1 MSLLEIENLYKSF
14 GKLAAINGVNLKVDQ
29 GVLTSVIGP
38 NGAGKT
44 TLFNLVSG
52 YLLPDRG
59 NIRLK
64 GEDITG
70 SQSYEIVKKGISRS
84 FQITNIFPDLSVLD
98 NIRVGLIAQ
107 FKKNFDLFHSI
118 SSSEHIL
125 NEALNIIESIG
136 LGDRRH
142 YKASILSHGERKI
155 LEFGLALT
163 TNPIMMLLDEP
174 TAGMNKEETDNTV
187 NLIKKISKE
196 KGITVI
202 LTEHD
207 IDLVFSISDRIVVL
221 NQGELIAE
229 GAPKEIKANPSVKKA
244 YLGED

>member
-1 MSLLEIENLYKSF
+1 MSLLDIENLHKSF
-14 GKLAAINGVNLKVDQ
+14 GKLAAINGVNLKVEQ

-59 NIRLK
+59 SIRLK
-64 GEDITG
+64 GENITG
-70 SQSYEIVKKGISRS
+70 FQSYEIVKKGISRS
-84 FQITNIFPDLSVLD
+84 FQITNIFPELSVLD
-98 NIRVGLIAQ
+98 NIRVGLIAR
-107 FKKNFDLFHSI
+107 FKKNFDLLHSI
-118 SSSEHIL
+118 GSSEHIL
-125 NEALNIIESIG
+125 KEALNIIESIG
-136 LGDRRH
+136 LMDQKVR
-142 YKASILSHGERKI
+142 KASILSHGDRKI

-207 IDLVFSISDRIVVL
+207 IDLVFSISDIIVVL

-229 GAPKEIKANPSVKKA
+229 GVPKEIKANPLVRKA

>member
-1 MSLLEIENLYKSF
+1 MSLLEIENLHKSF
-14 GKLAAINGVNLKVDQ
+14 GKLYAINGVHLKVEQ

-64 GEDITG
+64 GENITG
-70 SQSYEIVKKGISRS
+70 FQSYEIVKKGISRS
-84 FQITNIFPDLSVLD
+84 FQITNIFPELSVLD
-98 NIRVGLIAQ
+98 NIRVGLIAR
-107 FKKNFDLFHSI
+107 FKKNFDLLHSI
-118 SSSEHIL
+118 GSSEHIL
-125 NEALNIIESIG
+125 KEALKIIESIG
-136 LGDRRH
+136 LMDQKDR
-142 YKASILSHGERKI
+142 KASILSHGDRKI

-207 IDLVFSISDRIVVL
+207 IDLVFSISDIIIVL

-229 GAPKEIKANPSVKKA
+229 GTPKEIKANPLVRKA

>member
-1 MSLLEIENLYKSF
+1 MSLLEIEDLHKSF

-44 TLFNLVSG
+44 TLFNLISG
-52 YLLPDRG
+52 YLLPDYGR
-59 NIRLK
+59 IRLN

-70 SQSYEIVKKGISRS
+70 FESHKIVRKGISRS
-84 FQITNIFPDLSVLD
+84 FQITNIFPELSVLD
-98 NIRVGLIAQ
+98 NIRVGLIARY
-107 FKKNFDLFHSI
+107 KKNFDLIHSI
-118 SSSEHIL
+118 TSSKNIL
-125 NEALNIIESIG
+125 EEALGLIESIG
-136 LGDRRH
+136 LNDQKDR
-142 YKASILSHGERKI
+142 KAKILSHGDRKI

-163 TNPIMMLLDEP
+163 TNPILMLLDEP
-174 TAGMNKEETDNTV
+174 TAGMNKEETNNTV

-207 IDLVFSISDRIVVL
+207 IDLVFSISDRIAVL

-229 GAPKEIKANPSVKKA
+229 GVPKEIRANPIVKKA

>member
-1 MSLLEIENLYKSF
+1 MGLLEIENLHKSF
-14 GKLAAINGVNLKVDQ
+14 GKLAAINGVNLKVEP

-59 NIRLK
+59 SIRLK

-70 SQSYEIVKKGISRS
+70 FQSYEIVKKGISRS
-84 FQITNIFPDLSVLD
+84 FQITNIFPELSVLD
-98 NIRVGLIAQ
+98 NIRVGLIAR
-107 FKKNFDLFHSI
+107 FKKNFDLLHSI
-118 SSSEHIL
+118 SSSKHIL
-125 NEALNIIESIG
+125 KEALNIIESIG
-136 LGDRRH
+136 LMDQKDR
-142 YKASILSHGERKI
+142 KASILSHGDRKI

-163 TNPIMMLLDEP
+163 TDPIMMLLDEP

-207 IDLVFSISDRIVVL
+207 IDLVFSISDIIVVL

-229 GAPKEIKANPSVKKA
+229 GVPKEIKANPLVRKA